1 MRLST
6 VILSASLAGNL
17 ILAGALLRP
26 LAPRVPSTALSGDGG
41 PAHVSSSNSTETL
54 SPARAAA
61 ASDVTAT
68 KTRSWEDAFA
78 GDLRALVERLRAAG
92 FPEREVRSVAMA
104 VVAEKTNRLRTTL
117 RGEREPVPYWRAPPY
132 GLDERDLQRE
142 LQQQMEPDLKVV
154 RELSAGDETLQHV
167 SQRMTVAAGRL
178 DHLSEAKQQ
187 LLQRIDLDYNEL
199 RRQVLTAAGTP
210 GPDSQEKLRL
220 LEEERRRDVQA
231 ALTPEEYAEHQ
242 LRTGPTANYLRAR
255 LDLFQPTEQEFRA
268 LHALHEAALAG
279 AVELP
284 ANVARNLSPQQVMT
298 ALRPQIEALLGP
310 ERFADLEQTQI
321 ASAQRVNNLLVR
333 LELPLR
339 TGGRIEELR
348 GDIVRRADAVR
359 GDPSLAPA
367 ERTAR
372 LGELQTEARQRIAT
386 TLGGE
391 RNLAAYEDIKGW
403 IRDLSPAP

>member
-1 MRLST
+1 ML
-6 VILSASLAGNL
+6 ILSATLAGNL
-17 ILAGALLRP
+17 VLAGLLLRP
-26 LAPRVPSTALSGDGG
+26 AAPRAPAPDSAVEAGPVQAPSFASKETVR
-41 PAHVSSSNSTETL
+41 PAQTGAAPAFPSVATE
-54 SPARAAA
+54 
-61 ASDVTAT
+61 
-68 KTRSWEDAFA
+68 SWDEAFA
-78 GDLRALVERLRAAG
+78 GDLRTLVDRLRAAG
-92 FPEREVRSVAMA
+92 FSEREVRTIAAA
-104 VVAEKTNRLRTTL
+104 VVTEKTNRLRLAL
-117 RGEREPVPYWRAPPY
+117 RGDREPVPYWRTPLL
-132 GLDERDLQRE
+132 GVDERDLQRE
-142 LQQQMEPDLKVV
+142 LQRQMEPDLKIV
-154 RELSAGDETLQHV
+154 RELSAGESTAQYAA
-167 SQRMTVAAGRL
+167 QRLAFAASRL
-178 DHLSEAKQQ
+178 DHLPEEKQQ
-187 LLQRIDLDYNEL
+187 LLQRIDRDYDEL

-220 LEEERRRDVQA
+220 LEVERRRDVQA

-268 LHALHEAALAG
+268 LHALYESALAG

-284 ANVARNLSPQQVMT
+284 ANATGSRSPQQVMT

-321 ASAQRVNNLLVR
+321 ESAQRVNNLLVR
-333 LELPLR
+333 LDLPLR
-339 TGGRIEELR
+339 TGGHIEELR
-348 GDIVRRADAVR
+348 GDIVRRAEAVR

-372 LGELQTEARQRIAT
+372 LGALQAEARQRIAT

-403 IRDLSPAP
+403 IRDLRPAP

>member
-1 MRLST
+1 
-6 VILSASLAGNL
+6 
-17 ILAGALLRP
+17 
-26 LAPRVPSTALSGDGG
+26 
-41 PAHVSSSNSTETL
+41 
-54 SPARAAA
+54 
-61 ASDVTAT
+61 
-68 KTRSWEDAFA
+68 
-78 GDLRALVERLRAAG
+78 
-92 FPEREVRSVAMA
+92 
-104 VVAEKTNRLRTTL
+104 
-117 RGEREPVPYWRAPPY
+117 
-132 GLDERDLQRE
+132 
-142 LQQQMEPDLKVV
+142 
-154 RELSAGDETLQHV
+154 
-167 SQRMTVAAGRL
+167 MTVAAGRL

-391 RNLAAYEDIKGW
+391 SNLAAYEDIKGW